1 MYTTENLST
10 AANDFRNIEM
20 PTEALIQF
28 IKKTVYDKTSIPQQ
42 MFAEKMFCR
51 KCSCRAIRASW
62 TILGKYLYNFKKK
75 VTGI

>member
-1 MYTTENLST
+1 M
-10 AANDFRNIEM
+10 AANETRNMEM

-28 IKKTVYDKTSIPQQ
+28 IKKKKTVYGKTSIPQQ

-62 TILGKYLYNFKKK
+62 KILGKYLYNFKKK
-75 VTGI
+75 VTRI